1 MAEDQDDSFNAT
13 RAEVF
18 EALGHPTRIRIL
30 QALNEGPLGF
40 SELKREAGIGSSGL
54 LAFHLGKLTGLAKP
68 NPEGA
73 YALTDEGRE
82 ALRIVEASRKQPEGH
97 RGRTSIIHLP
107 QQKAILAGL
116 LAVLIVLG
124 SVAVYEQKQ
133 ITTLNKDIPS
143 NVVTVNGTRYWYL
156 NEPLYSV
163 ILAKSIIFDGVNFT
177 SIMPNASW
185 YPTAAL
191 LTEYNASA
199 YSRPNSNLSLGIPEI
214 AVSFSTGTTEY
225 WNPFTVTMNNNYTWY
240 LSPSVKEQGQVIITF
255 TQPPNRQPP
264 NTTWLTKQTDPSA
277 GIEWDNGSGTLTF
290 YVSVN

>member
-1 MAEDQDDSFNAT
+1 MTESSDDSFT
-13 RAEVF
+13 SSKAEVF

-30 QALNEGPLGF
+30 QELAARPLTY
-40 SELKREAGIGSSGL
+40 SELKRAAGLESNGL
-54 LAFHLGKLTGLAKP
+54 LTFHLGKMRDLVKLNA
-68 NPEGA
+68 EGN

-82 ALRIVEASRKQPEGH
+82 ALRVIETSRTPNP
-97 RGRTSIIHLP
+97 GRSPSPPALHLP
-107 QQKAILAGL
+107 RQKAVIAVL
-116 LAVLIVLG
+116 LVALIVLG
-124 SVAVYEQKQ
+124 SVAVYEQEQ

-143 NVVTVNGTRYWYL
+143 DVVTVNGTRYWYL

-191 LTEYNASA
+191 LTEYNVSA

-240 LSPSVKEQGQVIITF
+240 PSPSVKEQGQVIITF

-264 NTTWLTKQTDPSA
+264 NTTWLTKQTNPSA
-277 GIEWDNGSGTLTF
+277 GIEWDNGSGILTF